1 MARITVYLED
11 DSAEKLRSLAES
23 SGVSVSS
30 LVADLIR
37 NKIARDWPEN
47 IARLAGAW
55 NDFPSLDEIRQGQ
68 PKDARRESL

>member
-11 DSAEKLRSLAES
+11 DTAEKLRSLAES

>member
-11 DSAEKLRSLAES
+11 DTAEKLRSLAES
-23 SGVSVSS
+23 SEVSVSS
-30 LVADLIR
+30 LVANLIR
-37 NKIARDWPEN
+37 NKLACDWPEN

-55 NDFPSLDEIRQGQ
+55 KNLPSLDEIRQGQ

>member
-11 DSAEKLRSLAES
+11 DTAEKLRSLAES
-23 SGVSVSS
+23 SEVSVSS
-30 LVADLIR
+30 LVANLIR

-55 NDFPSLDEIRQGQ
+55 KDFPSLDEIRQGQ

>member
-1 MARITVYLED
+1 MAQISLYLED
-11 DSAEKLRSLAES
+11 DTAEKLRSVAES

-37 NKIARDWPEN
+37 NKIAREWPEN

-55 NDFPSLDEIRQGQ
+55 KDFPTLDEIRQGE
-68 PKDARRESL
+68 PKDAPRESL